1 MPRRLILPAVLVL
14 LVVLAVLALSSCGKT
29 SGKDFESCVKDEG
42 LQASRKDQSS
52 SGLGQV
58 ILVAIPKSSAVVY
71 VLDSDEE
78 AEKKVKDVE
87 IFTKAVGGQVDRKG
101 NVIIGYPRKP
111 PEKEADKI
119 EGCA

>member
-1 MPRRLILPAVLVL
+1 MPRRLILLAGVAL
-14 LVVLAVLALSSCGKT
+14 LVVLVVLALSSCGKT
-29 SGKDFESCVKDEG
+29 SGEDFESCVQDEG
-42 LQASRKDQSS
+42 LRTSRKDQSS

-87 IFTKAVGGQVDRKG
+87 IFTKAVGGRVRRKG
-101 NVIIGYPRKP
+101 NVIIGFPRKP
-111 PEKEADKI
+111 HEEEADKI